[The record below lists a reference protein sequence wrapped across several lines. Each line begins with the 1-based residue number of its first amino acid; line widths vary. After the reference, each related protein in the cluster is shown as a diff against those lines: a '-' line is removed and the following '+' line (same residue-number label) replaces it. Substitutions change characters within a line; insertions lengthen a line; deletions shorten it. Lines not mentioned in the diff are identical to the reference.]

1 MKTKT
6 DNQEIGS
13 DTSDIENLHFEVSED
28 TDTRDNSKIYLAKV
42 SEKLTREEYVK
53 VNIYIKSIGGYYSR
67 FKHAFLFKE
76 DPSEKLFNVSYRKD
90 GEKTEQEQK
99 EENVKYVITE
109 DKHTKTGATIWIVKP
124 EKNLTKPEFATI
136 KKHLATLQG
145 FYSSFKNGFIFTYDP
160 TEKLCADGG

>member
-1 MKTKT
+1 M
-6 DNQEIGS
+6 E
-13 DTSDIENLHFEVSED
+13 
-28 TDTRDNSKIYLAKV
+28 
-42 SEKLTREEYVK
+42 
-53 VNIYIKSIGGYYSR
+53 
-67 FKHAFLFKE
+67 
-76 DPSEKLFNVSYRKD
+76 D
-90 GEKTEQEQK
+90 GEKTEQKNNTPETKHTEQEQK